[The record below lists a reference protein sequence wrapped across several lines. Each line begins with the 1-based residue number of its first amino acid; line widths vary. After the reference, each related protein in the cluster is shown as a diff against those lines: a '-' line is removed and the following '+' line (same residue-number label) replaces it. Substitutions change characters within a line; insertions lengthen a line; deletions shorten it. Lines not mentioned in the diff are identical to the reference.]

1 MTDNDFLI
9 YIWAMEQDFRR
20 FEDKLNH
27 FVTLFQRLRAEN
39 NELRQS
45 LAAKSDELKRLEEKL
60 DLARSRVES
69 LLARL
74 PDTEGEES

>member
-1 MTDNDFLI
+1 
-9 YIWAMEQDFRR
+9 MEQDFRR

>member
-1 MTDNDFLI
+1 
-9 YIWAMEQDFRR
+9 MEADFRR

-27 FVTLFQRLRAEN
+27 FVTLFARLKEEN
-39 NELRQS
+39 NELRQT

-60 DLARSRVES
+60 ALARSRIES

-74 PDTEGEES
+74 PETEGEES

>member
-1 MTDNDFLI
+1 
-9 YIWAMEQDFRR
+9 MEPEFRR

-27 FVTLFQRLRAEN
+27 FVTLFARLKAEN

-60 DLARSRVES
+60 EQTRIRVES

-74 PDTEGEES
+74 PETDGEES